1 MAVMVKVLVPL
12 SQMELAMPPLVK
24 AKNELLVMLPLKSF
38 LKTNVLP
45 KSKLLIVSKALG
57 V

>member
-12 SQMELAMPPLVK
+12 SQLVLAMPPLVK
-24 AKNELLVMLPLKSF
+24 EKVAKSAPLKLE
-38 LKTNVLP
+38 LKVIVLP
-45 KSKLLIVSKALG
+45 KLKLLMLRKALG